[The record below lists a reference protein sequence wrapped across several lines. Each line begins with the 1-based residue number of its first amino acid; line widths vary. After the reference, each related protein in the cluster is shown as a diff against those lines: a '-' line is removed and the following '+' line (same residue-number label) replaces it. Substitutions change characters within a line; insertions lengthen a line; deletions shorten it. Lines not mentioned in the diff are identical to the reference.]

1 MTHSTIMQRLILL
14 TAVPVIALIMSSGTL
29 IWDSFGRY
37 QSAGQAHSI
46 MEVAVA
52 AGDLI
57 HPMQIER
64 GMTAGYISSSGQK
77 FADTLPEIRIVTDEK
92 HAAFRRLLKGFDTGG
107 MPNLKKV
114 VDEALHKLDGLAGT
128 RDQVNK
134 YRVTVGEAAGV
145 YTSAIAS
152 LLEVMSTAA
161 NYNSDP
167 KIAGKIMNYHYFPM
181 PRRMP
186 GRSAH

>member
-107 MPNLKKV
+107 MPNLKRWSMRRCTSLTDWLGHV
-114 VDEALHKLDGLAGT
+114 TRSTSTVLRLARQPVFT
-128 RDQVNK
+128 RAPLPAFWK
-134 YRVTVGEAAGV
+134 
-145 YTSAIAS
+145 
-152 LLEVMSTAA
+152 
-161 NYNSDP
+161 
-167 KIAGKIMNYHYFPM
+167 
-181 PRRMP
+181 
-186 GRSAH
+186 